1 MNINVNASAL
11 SVVWTLLVIHCLA
24 AFSARAAEPFAGPDA
39 LQVSPAPVVVEL
51 FSSEI
56 CMFCPKAEAFLGD
69 LVSAERVIGLTCMV
83 DYMQTD
89 SNGPGRD
96 FCSARQSDYSE
107 KLRSGPDYTPQIIIN
122 GDRDVVGDEP
132 ETVKQALDE
141 VGELSV
147 LPIVLAP
154 VESGRFSATL
164 PDVGARNPPLSMT
177 LFVYHRKAH
186 QTGGRGVAREWTN
199 LVTDLRV
206 LESWDG
212 AAQTLALSFAPGAGD
227 GVALLAQD
235 PVSGALV
242 AAGTLNAEIPVEKTE
257 P

>member
-1 MNINVNASAL
+1 MSLGSMILFGVLAMFSSAK
-11 SVVWTLLVIHCLA
+11 
-24 AFSARAAEPFAGPDA
+24 AAEPFAESDA
-39 LQVSPAPVVVEL
+39 PQVSSAPVVVEL

-56 CMFCPKAEAFLGD
+56 CMFCPKAEVFLGD
-69 LVSAERVIGLTCMV
+69 LVATKNIIGLTCMV

-89 SNGPGRD
+89 DNGPGRS

-122 GDRDVVGDEP
+122 GGRDVVGDEP

-141 VGELSV
+141 VGESSV
-147 LPIVLAP
+147 LPIALAP
-154 VESGRFSATL
+154 VASGRFSATL

-186 QTGGRGVAREWTN
+186 QAGARGVAREWTN

-212 AAQTLALSFAPGAGD
+212 MAQTLAFSSAPGEGD

-242 AAGTLNAEIPVEKTE
+242 AAGTLNAETPVEKTE